1 MKMIHR
7 IFMLC
12 HELIIVLAHGNSKYI
27 VYLYNKQ
34 IKRLLILY
42 TLNAYVIAT
51 QGKNQNNLPQ
61 NAKIIRDPK
70 FIDPGSLLSNQ
81 NGRCS
86 KSMLICRRVQDE
98 VPRF

>member
-1 MKMIHR
+1 MA
-7 IFMLC
+7 
-12 HELIIVLAHGNSKYI
+12 IVNI

-42 TLNAYVIAT
+42 SLNEYEYVLAT

-70 FIDPGSLLSNQ
+70 FIDPGRLLSNQ
-81 NGRCS
+81 NGRFS
-86 KSMLICRRVQDE
+86 RSMLICRRVQDE